1 MKIVSNIDSNAITAE
16 AMELTQIGYIDCLRR
31 ITKDKFQTLASVK
44 EHFIS
49 KVDKVVMAKDY
60 QIKC

>member
-1 MKIVSNIDSNAITAE
+1 MSSTSMRVDTLDLPPS
-16 AMELTQIGYIDCLRR
+16 LTQ
-31 ITKDKFQTLASVK
+31 DKFQTLQSVK

-60 QIKC
+60 